1 MVSGDGL
8 GVVLRIGND
17 TYIAGIAAALAAQ
30 GQMNAFDFAVR
41 RIVYVFIAFVVVMVP
56 LVIVLNG
63 LTTSKFPATYTSNQ
77 VFFNVLCMAVTAL
90 CVAIYS
96 LLMAP
101 CLSMCREVGFCCYW
115 QVNILTLSLNAA
127 AIKFY
132 F

>member
-77 VFFNVLCMAVTAL
+77 VISNVLCMLVMLKFTPYSWHPLCPCVGKLFFAVAGKSTSSH
-90 CVAIYS
+90 CH
-96 LLMAP
+96 
-101 CLSMCREVGFCCYW
+101 
-115 QVNILTLSLNAA
+115 
-127 AIKFY
+127 
-132 F
+132 